1 MNRWDVSKWKEVRRN
16 SRKTFYSCL
25 YRTLLF
31 PREFYE
37 FDKNEA
43 PVYYSPYDGQI
54 YNGYM
59 YTDNGFWDTFR
70 AVHPLFTLVYPEVSE
85 RIMQSIVNAYSE
97 SGFMP
102 EWASPGHRG
111 CMIGNNSI
119 SLLTDAWM
127 KGIRT
132 FDKDKALRLC

>member
-1 MNRWDVSKWKEVRRN
+1 
-16 SRKTFYSCL
+16 
-25 YRTLLF
+25 
-31 PREFYE
+31 
-37 FDKNEA
+37 
-43 PVYYSPYDGQI
+43 
-54 YNGYM
+54 M

-70 AVHPLFTLVYPEVSE
+70 AVHPLFTLAYPEVSG
-85 RIMQSIVNAYSE
+85 RIMQSLVNAYDE

-132 FDKDKALRLC
+132 FDKDKALEAMLHQTQARER

>member
-1 MNRWDVSKWKEVRRN
+1 MPLPDPA
-16 SRKTFYSCL
+16 L
-25 YRTLLF
+25 

-37 FDKNEA
+37 FDAQGK
-43 PVYYSPYDGQI
+43 PVYYSPYNGKIQD
-54 YNGYM
+54 GYM

-70 AVHPLFTLVYPEVSE
+70 AVHPLFTLLYPEVSE
-85 RIMQSIVNAYSE
+85 RVTQSILNAYDE

-102 EWASPGHRG
+102 EWASPYHRE

-132 FDKDKALRLC
+132 ICPRRL